1 MLTKNPDGSSAGAE
15 RGAPAQRKT
24 ARSPSSVIG
33 AGLTI
38 TGNLDCKGELQIDG
52 KVEGDIHAERI
63 IIGQGANTTGNLVAE
78 EVQVRGGV
86 QGSIRGNA
94 VEFQSS
100 SRVEADVTRE
110 VRGHRRDIDDQ
121 KYLRAQTVVE
131 AGIGSALLLPSRRR
145 RPVDAL
151 LIPLNFL
158 AVGQR
163 RDLRI
168 GRRRFFDRFV
178 TALR

>member
-100 SRVEADVTRE
+100 SRVEADVFHKSLTIE
-110 VRGHRRDIDDQ
+110 QGAFFEG
-121 KYLRAQTVVE
+121 K
-131 AGIGSALLLPSRRR
+131 SRRSDD
-145 RPVDAL
+145 PMS
-151 LIPLNFL
+151 
-158 AVGQR
+158 GQR
-163 RDLRI
+163 ATNIVLPTR
-168 GRRRFFDRFV
+168 
-178 TALR
+178 